1 MTPRAQA
8 MPTRYGT
15 SQPAGR
21 LIQPTQDG
29 PPRPNRTRSATATT
43 AMGKAAAHTPNR
55 LTSHIAAGVIAVSPA
70 YTPRNHSGLYTR
82 NSRVRMVVAETPARY
97 MPTVTG
103 IQTATSAAMGRARR
117 IMRLRS
123 QGRYP
128 PR

>member
-1 MTPRAQA
+1 
-8 MPTRYGT
+8 
-15 SQPAGR
+15 

-29 PPRPNRTRSATATT
+29 PDRPNRTRSAAATT
-43 AMGKAAAHTPNR
+43 ATGKAAAHAPNR
-55 LTSHIAAGVIAVSPA
+55 LTSHRAAGVIAVSPA

-82 NSRVRMVVAETPARY
+82 NSRVRTVVEGTPARY

-103 IQTATSAAMGRARR
+103 IQTAASAATGRASRT
-117 IMRLRS
+117 MRLPS